1 MYKIILTFILLFLMS
16 CSSFRYY
23 DRLQECNALLDR
35 SKIQMQDAIV
45 IIDSLMLESAKIDS
59 LKMELKNAYSR

>member
-1 MYKIILTFILLFLMS
+1 MYKITLTLIILFFMG
-16 CSSFRYY
+16 CSSLRYY

-35 SKIQMQDAIV
+35 SKIQMQDAII

-59 LKMELKNAYSR
+59 LKMELKNAYSK